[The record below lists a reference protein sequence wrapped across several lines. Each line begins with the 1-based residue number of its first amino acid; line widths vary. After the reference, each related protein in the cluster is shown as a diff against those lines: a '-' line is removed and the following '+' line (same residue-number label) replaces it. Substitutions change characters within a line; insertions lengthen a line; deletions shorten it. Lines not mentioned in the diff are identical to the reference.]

1 MTPGPR
7 VLLVGMMGCGKTT
20 VGTTLSART
29 GWPYH
34 DNDELVV
41 RATGKPAPD
50 VLDDSGVEALRGVES
65 LALTEALTMDSP
77 LIAGVAG
84 GVVDVTDDRARL
96 RESDAIIVW
105 LRARIETLI
114 VRVGDGSGRAWL
126 QPDPAA
132 AMRRLYEGRASRYA
146 SVATYVV
153 DVDELPPTVVA
164 ERIMGFLSGDLNRPR

>member
-7 VLLVGMMGCGKTT
+7 VLLIGMMGAGKST
-20 VGTTLSART
+20 VGTALSART
-29 GWPYH
+29 GWPYY

-50 VLDDSGVEALRGVES
+50 VLDDSGVEELRRVES
-65 LALTEALTMDSP
+65 LALTQALTLDSP

-84 GVVDVTDDRARL
+84 GVVDVVDDRERL
-96 RESDAIIVW
+96 RESDAVVVW

-114 VRVGDGSGRAWL
+114 ERVGDGAGRAWL

-132 AMRRLYEGRASRYA
+132 AMRALYAGRAQRYA
-146 SVATYVV
+146 AISSVIV
-153 DVDELPPTVVA
+153 DVDDLPATVVA